1 MKWEHDYCKWHIL
14 LLLAPKRSQH
24 ALGFKYF
31 LNKKKPKEV
40 KYFNHKYLVLV
51 FAVEI
56 KHLYG

>member
-31 LNKKKPKEV
+31 LNKKKLKDV
-40 KYFNHKYLVLV
+40 NYFNHKYLVLV
-51 FAVEI
+51 FQ
-56 KHLYG
+56 